1 MKPDIV
7 RNLGISR
14 VHNSSTTLLEN
25 GEIVYHLE
33 NERLSNRKYDAFPF
47 QCLNDLDTSNLDNIC
62 IAGVGKLTP
71 VDCFVS
77 DDAYSLYVKT
87 KENKYD
93 TTVHDLSLSHHEL
106 HAAHAFY
113 NSGFDEAICIVKD
126 GMGSDVPLNGDMFQ
140 SGTYGRE
147 LSTTFTASYPA
158 NFDVVDKHVAVPFK
172 ANHRFGDVL
181 ISNNLGEGM
190 AFQKTSI
197 AFGFHEL
204 DAGKVMG
211 MASYGEELPIS
222 IYKDGLIDNHLFYI
236 GNDLHDTG
244 LTPVYRD
251 VYIFKDFD
259 TKVNFAYTL
268 QKQTQEHVGQYIL
281 DMIEKTGCKNVCLSG
296 GFFLNC
302 VANYYYLSIL
312 PKDVKLYIEPVSSD
326 AGTSIGAA
334 KYMWHKKT
342 GDTVKRP
349 LTSLYLG
356 PHQSVTPI
364 KYFGKTTGEYTTLDK
379 VADLL
384 ANGKSIAVYQGKSE
398 AGPRALGNRSILFD
412 PRDAQAKDKINK
424 IKKREKFR
432 PFAGVVMA
440 EHADKYFDMRGLKE
454 SPFMMYAVDVLSDEI
469 PGITHVDNTC
479 RIQTVTREQN
489 EKLYDLINCFYKKT
503 GVPILFNTSFNLAGE
518 CIVETP
524 EDAIRTLNNS
534 DIDYVFFAEYLAI
547 VGSE

>member
-47 QCLNDLDTSNLDNIC
+47 QCLTDLDTSNLDNIC

-71 VDCFVS
+71 VDRFVS

-126 GMGSDVPLNGDMFQ
+126 GMGSDVQLNGDMFQ

-158 NFDVVDKHVAVPFK
+158 NFNVIDKHVAVPFK

-190 AFQKTSI
+190 AFQKTSM

-211 MASYGEELPIS
+211 MASYGKELPIS

-281 DMIEKTGCKNVCLSG
+281 DMIKKTGCKNVCLSG

-312 PKDVKLYIEPVSSD
+312 PEDVNLYIEPVSSD

-356 PHQSVTPI
+356 PHQLVTPI

-384 ANGKSIAVYQGKSE
+384 ANGKSVAIYQGKSE

-424 IKKREKFR
+424 IKKREQFR

-454 SPFMMYAVDVLSDEI
+454 SPFMMYAVDVLSDKI

-489 EKLYDLINCFYKKT
+489 KKLYDLIDCFYKKT

-534 DIDYVFFAEYLAI
+534 DIDYVLFAEYLAI

>member
-1 MKPDIV
+1 MRPDIL

-47 QCLNDLDTSNLDNIC
+47 QCLTSLDTSNLDNIC
-62 IAGVGKLTP
+62 IAGVGKLTLA
-71 VDCFVS
+71 DCFVS

-93 TTVHDLSLSHHEL
+93 TDVYDLSLSHHKL

-126 GMGSDVPLNGDMFQ
+126 GMGSDVVMTGDMFQ
-140 SGTYGRE
+140 PGTYGRE
-147 LSTTFTASYPA
+147 ISTTFSASYPA
-158 NFDVVDKHVAVPFK
+158 KFDIIDRHVAVPFE
-172 ANHRFGDVL
+172 ANHRFGVTH
-181 ISNNLGEGM
+181 ISNNIGEGM

-197 AFGFHEL
+197 EFGFHEL

-211 MASYGEELPIS
+211 LASYGHELPIS
-222 IYKDGLIDNHLFYI
+222 IYRNQLIDNELFYVKHT
-236 GNDLHDTG
+236 LHDTG
-244 LTPVYRD
+244 INYS
-251 VYIFKDFD
+251 FD
-259 TKVNFAYTL
+259 SIETKANFAYTL

-281 DMIEKTGCKNVCLSG
+281 NMIEKTGCKNVCLSG

-312 PKDVKLYIEPVSSD
+312 PKDVSLYIEPVSSD

-334 KYMWHKKT
+334 KYIWHKNT
-342 GDTVKRP
+342 GDTMKRP

-356 PHQSVTPI
+356 PKEHSYGRLRG
-364 KYFGKTTGEYTTLDK
+364 KYTNLDEI
-379 VADLL
+379 ADLL
-384 ANGKSIAVYQGKSE
+384 ASGKSVALYQGRSE

-412 PRDAQAKDKINK
+412 PRDPKAKEKINQ
-424 IKKREKFR
+424 IKKREHFR

-440 EHADKYFDMRGLKE
+440 EHAEKYFDMRGLKE
-454 SPFMMYAVDVLSDEI
+454 SPFMMYAVNVLSDEV

-479 RIQTVTREQN
+479 RIQTVTRKQN
-489 EKLYDLINCFYKKT
+489 EKLYDLIERFYKKT

-524 EDAIRTLNNS
+524 EDAIRTFENS
-534 DIDYVFFAEYLAI
+534 EIDCLFFAEYLMALGI
-547 VGSE
+547 

>member
-47 QCLNDLDTSNLDNIC
+47 QCLTNLNTSNLDNIC
-62 IAGVGKLTP
+62 IAGVGRLTP
-71 VDCFVS
+71 VDRFVS

-87 KENKYD
+87 KENEYD
-93 TTVHDLSLSHHEL
+93 IAVHDLSLSHHEL

-126 GMGSDVPLNGDMFQ
+126 GMGSDVALNGDMFQ
-140 SGTYGRE
+140 TGTYGRE
-147 LSTTFTASYPA
+147 LSTTFSASYPA
-158 NFDVVDKHVAVPFK
+158 NFDVIDKHVAVPFE
-172 ANHRFGDVL
+172 ANHRFGNVL

-190 AFQKTSI
+190 AFQKTSM

-211 MASYGEELPIS
+211 LASYGEELPIS
-222 IYKDGLIDNHLFYI
+222 IYQDSLIDNELFYI
-236 GNDLHDTG
+236 GDDLHDTG
-244 LTPVYRD
+244 VN
-251 VYIFKDFD
+251 YIFEDFD
-259 TKVNFAYTL
+259 SKANFAYTL

-312 PKDVKLYIEPVSSD
+312 PKDVNLYIEPVSSD

-342 GDTVKRP
+342 GDTMKRP

-356 PHQSVTPI
+356 PHRSVTPI

-424 IKKREKFR
+424 IKKREQFR

-479 RIQTVTREQN
+479 RIQTVTREQY
-489 EKLYDLINCFYKKT
+489 EKLYDLIDCFFKKT

-524 EDAIRTLNNS
+524 EDAIRTLNSS
-534 DIDYVFFAEYLAI
+534 DIDYIFFAEYLAI

>member
-25 GEIVYHLE
+25 GQIVYHLE

-47 QCLNDLDTSNLDNIC
+47 QCLTNLDTSNLDNIC
-62 IAGVGKLTP
+62 IAGVGRLTP
-71 VDCFVS
+71 VDRFVS

-87 KENKYD
+87 KENEYD
-93 TTVHDLSLSHHEL
+93 IAVHDLSLSHHEL

-126 GMGSDVPLNGDMFQ
+126 GMGSDVALNGDMFQ
-140 SGTYGRE
+140 TGTYGRE
-147 LSTTFTASYPA
+147 LSTTFSASYPA
-158 NFDVVDKHVAVPFK
+158 NFDVIDKHVAVPFE
-172 ANHRFGDVL
+172 ANHRFGNVP

-190 AFQKTSI
+190 AFQKTSM

-211 MASYGEELPIS
+211 LASYGEELPIS
-222 IYKDGLIDNHLFYI
+222 IYQDSLIDNELFYI
-236 GNDLHDTG
+236 GDDLHDTG
-244 LTPVYRD
+244 VN
-251 VYIFKDFD
+251 YIFEDFD
-259 TKVNFAYTL
+259 SKANFAYTL

-312 PKDVKLYIEPVSSD
+312 PKDVNLYIEPVSSD

-342 GDTVKRP
+342 GDTMKRP

-356 PHQSVTPI
+356 PHRSVTPI

-424 IKKREKFR
+424 IKKREQFR

-524 EDAIRTLNNS
+524 EDAIRTLNSS
-534 DIDYVFFAEYLAI
+534 DIDYIFFAEYLAI

>member
-25 GEIVYHLE
+25 GQIVYHLE

-47 QCLNDLDTSNLDNIC
+47 QCLTNLDTSNLDNIC
-62 IAGVGKLTP
+62 IAGVGRLTP
-71 VDCFVS
+71 VDRFVS

-87 KENKYD
+87 KENEYD
-93 TTVHDLSLSHHEL
+93 IAVHDLSLSHHEL

-126 GMGSDVPLNGDMFQ
+126 GMGSDVALNGDMFQ
-140 SGTYGRE
+140 TGTYGRE
-147 LSTTFTASYPA
+147 LSTTFSASYPA
-158 NFDVVDKHVAVPFK
+158 NFDVIDKHVAVPFE
-172 ANHRFGDVL
+172 ANHRFGNVL

-190 AFQKTSI
+190 AFQKTSM

-211 MASYGEELPIS
+211 LASYGEELSIS
-222 IYKDGLIDNHLFYI
+222 IYRDSLIDNELFYI

-244 LTPVYRD
+244 VN
-251 VYIFKDFD
+251 YIFENFD
-259 TKVNFAYTL
+259 SKANFAYTL

-312 PKDVKLYIEPVSSD
+312 PKDVNLYIEPVSSD
-326 AGTSIGAA
+326 AGTSIGAV

-356 PHQSVTPI
+356 PHRSVTPV
-364 KYFGKTTGEYTTLDK
+364 KYFGKTGEYTTLDK

-384 ANGKSIAVYQGKSE
+384 ANGKSVAIYQGKSE

-424 IKKREKFR
+424 IKKREQFR

-489 EKLYDLINCFYKKT
+489 EKLYDLIERFYKKT

-534 DIDYVFFAEYLAI
+534 DIDYIFFAEYLAI

>member
-1 MKPDIV
+1 MLNNM

-33 NERLSNRKYDAFPF
+33 NERLSSRKYDAFPF
-47 QCLNDLDTSNLDNIC
+47 QCLTQLDTKNLDNIC

-71 VDCFVS
+71 ADCFIS

-93 TTVHDLSLSHHEL
+93 TTVHDLSLSHHGL

-113 NSGFDEAICIVKD
+113 NSGFNEAICIVKD

-140 SGTYGRE
+140 PGTFGRE
-147 LSTTFTASYPA
+147 LTTTFTTSYPA
-158 NFDVVDKHVAVPFK
+158 KFDVIDKHVAVPFE
-172 ANHRFGDVL
+172 ASHRFGDVF

-190 AFQKTSI
+190 AFQKTSM

-211 MASYGEELPIS
+211 VASYGEELPIS
-222 IYKDGLIDNHLFYI
+222 IYQNGLIDNELFYI
-236 GNDLHDTG
+236 GNDLHGTG
-244 LTPVYRD
+244 VN
-251 VYIFKDFD
+251 YIFEDFQ
-259 TKVNFAYTL
+259 TKADFAFTL
-268 QKQTQEHVGQYIL
+268 QKQTQEYVGQYIL

-312 PKDVKLYIEPVSSD
+312 PKDVNLYIEPVSSD

-334 KYMWHKKT
+334 KYVWHKQT
-342 GDTVKRP
+342 NDTTKRP
-349 LTSLYLG
+349 LQSLYLG
-356 PHQSVTPI
+356 PERTMCPQGKYVT
-364 KYFGKTTGEYTTLDK
+364 DDD

-384 ANGKSIAVYQGKSE
+384 IDGKVVAIYQGRSE

-412 PRDAQAKDKINK
+412 PRNPAAKDIINR
-424 IKKREKFR
+424 IKKREEFR
-432 PFAGVVMA
+432 PFAGTVMA
-440 EHADKYFDMRGLKE
+440 EYADEYFDMRGLKE
-454 SPFMMYAVDVLSDEI
+454 SPFMMYAVNVLSDKI

-479 RIQTVTREQN
+479 RIQTVTKEQN
-489 EKLYDLINCFYKKT
+489 THYYNLIKCFHKKT

-524 EDAIRTLNNS
+524 EDAIRVVNNS
-534 DIDYVFFAEYLAI
+534 DIDYVYFAEFKVLYN
-547 VGSE
+547 GQ

>member
-25 GEIVYHLE
+25 GQIVYHLE

-47 QCLNDLDTSNLDNIC
+47 QCLTNLDTSNLDNIC
-62 IAGVGKLTP
+62 IAGVGRLTP
-71 VDCFVS
+71 VDRFVS

-87 KENKYD
+87 KENEYD
-93 TTVHDLSLSHHEL
+93 IAVHDLSLSHHEL

-126 GMGSDVPLNGDMFQ
+126 GMGSDVALNGDMFQ
-140 SGTYGRE
+140 TGTYGRE
-147 LSTTFTASYPA
+147 LSTTFSASYPA
-158 NFDVVDKHVAVPFK
+158 NFDVIDKHVAVPFE
-172 ANHRFGDVL
+172 ANHRFGNVL

-190 AFQKTSI
+190 AFQKTSM

-211 MASYGEELPIS
+211 LASYGEELPIS
-222 IYKDGLIDNHLFYI
+222 IYQDGLIDNELFYI

-244 LTPVYRD
+244 VN
-251 VYIFKDFD
+251 YIFEDFD
-259 TKVNFAYTL
+259 SKANFAYTL

-312 PKDVKLYIEPVSSD
+312 PKDVNLYIEPVSSD

-342 GDTVKRP
+342 GDTMKRP

-356 PHQSVTPI
+356 PHRSVTPI

-424 IKKREKFR
+424 IKKREQFR

-524 EDAIRTLNNS
+524 EDAIRTLNSS
-534 DIDYVFFAEYLAI
+534 DIDYIFFAEYLAI

>member
-47 QCLNDLDTSNLDNIC
+47 QCLTDLDTSNLDNIC

-71 VDCFVS
+71 VDRFVS

-126 GMGSDVPLNGDMFQ
+126 GMGSDVQLNGDMFQ

-158 NFDVVDKHVAVPFK
+158 NFNVIDKHVAVPFK

-190 AFQKTSI
+190 AFQKTSM

-211 MASYGEELPIS
+211 MASYGKELPIS

-236 GNDLHDTG
+236 GNDLRDTG

-281 DMIEKTGCKNVCLSG
+281 DMIKKTGCKNVCLSG

-312 PKDVKLYIEPVSSD
+312 PEDVNLYIEPVSSD

-356 PHQSVTPI
+356 PHQLVTPI

-384 ANGKSIAVYQGKSE
+384 ANGKSVAIYQGKSE

-424 IKKREKFR
+424 IKKREQFR

-454 SPFMMYAVDVLSDEI
+454 SPFMMYAVDVLSDKI

-489 EKLYDLINCFYKKT
+489 KKLYDLIDCFYKKT

-534 DIDYVFFAEYLAI
+534 DIDYVLFAEYLAI